1 MPPHHPPLPFPL
13 HIPLSAYFSP
23 RTSQPNTEL
32 ASVGGERGGKQRSP
46 EAPLERPQR
55 GPSRPLPP
63 GTDAQSQEGSRA
75 GASVAHRVPGW
86 QGRGIAAFVPGALL
100 PLLEKLKVRANARDV
115 QGWGRYK
122 VAVGLRP
129 LPSLELT
136 QKGVAETYKV
146 CVRKVV
152 RDPRRGRTQK
162 AAASSREEE
171 GGGDRAGKC
180 WWGCEGKVKC
190 GGKG

>member
-1 MPPHHPPLPFPL
+1 M
-13 HIPLSAYFSP
+13 
-23 RTSQPNTEL
+23 
-32 ASVGGERGGKQRSP
+32 GGKQRSP
-46 EAPLERPQR
+46 EAPPERPQ
-55 GPSRPLPP
+55 PPPPP
-63 GTDAQSQEGSRA
+63 GTDAQRQEGSRA

-100 PLLEKLKVRANARDV
+100 PLLEKLKVRANAWDV
-115 QGWGRYK
+115 QGWGRYE

-152 RDPRRGRTQK
+152 RDPHRGRTQK

-171 GGGDRAGKC
+171 GGGDLAGKC
-180 WWGCEGKVKC
+180 WSGCEGKVKC
-190 GGKG
+190 SGKSKGKRGMGAVCRVTRLLFPRAREKGKGSD